1 MGCILVEVWL
11 THFWLFFDM
20 YAVAIINRSDFDRIS
35 IIMLKF
41 VMLSGPLFSIEIDC
55 ISQNYG

>member
-1 MGCILVEVWL
+1 MVDTFLVV
-11 THFWLFFDM
+11 FDM
-20 YAVAIINRSDFDRIS
+20 YAVARINRSDFDRIS